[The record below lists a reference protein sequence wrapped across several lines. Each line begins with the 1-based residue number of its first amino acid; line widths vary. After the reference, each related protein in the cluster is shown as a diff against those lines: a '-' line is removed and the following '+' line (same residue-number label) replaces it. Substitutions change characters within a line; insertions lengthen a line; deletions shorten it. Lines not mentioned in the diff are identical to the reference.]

1 MGHRFFTKVNK
12 VKFFKKNLWIVFLVL
27 IAIIVI
33 QLRILVSVFGFNFFI
48 VSSGSMQPEIGV
60 GDLIIV
66 APSNEYNIGDIVT
79 YKSNNSYVTHRIREM
94 NSDEIITQGDANTGA
109 DLPVS
114 RSAVV
119 GKCIGHIPDFKNIL
133 KYFSYIAIGAAV
145 LMVGITV
152 VSLIKDKD

>member
-1 MGHRFFTKVNK
+1 
-12 VKFFKKNLWIVFLVL
+12 
-27 IAIIVI
+27 
-33 QLRILVSVFGFNFFI
+33 
-48 VSSGSMQPEIGV
+48 MQPEIGV

-66 APSNEYNIGDIVT
+66 APSGEYSVGDIVT
-79 YKSNNSYVTHRIREM
+79 YKTNNSYVTHRIREM
-94 NSDEIITQGDANTGA
+94 NSDEIITQGDANNAA
-109 DLPVS
+109 DLPVA

-145 LMVGITV
+145 LMVGITA